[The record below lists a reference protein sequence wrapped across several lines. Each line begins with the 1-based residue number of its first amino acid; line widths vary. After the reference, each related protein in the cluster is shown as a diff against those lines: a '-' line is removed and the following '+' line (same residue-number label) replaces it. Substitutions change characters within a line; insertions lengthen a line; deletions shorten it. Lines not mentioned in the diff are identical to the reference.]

1 MIFNNVNPSFQ
12 TAIFGRLL
20 HNLKDTAWKESNK
33 VPVINS
39 IHFNFSLIVQITK
52 IMTSPKVINVL
63 YIDDEYHNL
72 VAFKASFRRYFNIFL
87 AESAVEAHKVINAND
102 IHVILSDQRMPIT
115 TGIEFFESII
125 ETHPE
130 PIRIL
135 ITGYTDIEA
144 VIEAINRGEVYK
156 YLTKPWNED
165 DIKIFISKA
174 YEVFSLRRKNAELSK
189 MLKDANKKLE
199 FLVRQSLLS

>member
-1 MIFNNVNPSFQ
+1 MSS
-12 TAIFGRLL
+12 
-20 HNLKDTAWKESNK
+20 LK
-33 VPVINS
+33 P
-39 IHFNFSLIVQITK
+39 
-52 IMTSPKVINVL
+52 INVL

-72 VAFKASFRRYFNIFL
+72 VAFKAAFRRSFNIFL
-87 AESAVEAHKVINAND
+87 AESAAAARKVIDEND
-102 IHVILSDQRMPIT
+102 IHIILSDQKMPVT

-165 DIKIFISKA
+165 DVKIYVNKA

-189 MLKDANKKLE
+189 MLMDANKKLE
-199 FLVRQSLLS
+199 FLIRQSLLS